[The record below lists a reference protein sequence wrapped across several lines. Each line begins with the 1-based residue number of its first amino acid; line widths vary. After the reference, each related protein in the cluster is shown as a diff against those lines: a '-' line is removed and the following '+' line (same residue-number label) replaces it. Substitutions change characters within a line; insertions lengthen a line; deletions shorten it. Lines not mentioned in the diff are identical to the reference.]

1 MYESQVNNK
10 YKDRIAIFNI
20 YSKLVWN
27 FLRCCFKLIFCVNCC
42 WHSIHWNCF
51 SPVCTTIWRLTWALL
66 GNNLKQ
72 TRHCWNFANAAPVI
86 KKHSQLKV
94 LNCVVAYI
102 LYDRI
107 LHEMVCDLTQ
117 VVMCYIW
124 DLTRVVMLSYTSC
137 YVIYIYIWDLT
148 RVVMWYIWDLTQV
161 VMWYIYTK
169 YYYEPVTISFIRQ
182 WQCVYSEDI
191 TFSFYISIYIYRGI
205 SSKRQQNIAQQCVHE
220 SKMKQNNLT
229 TL

>member
-86 KKHSQLKV
+86 KKHTVNWRYWIV
-94 LNCVVAYI
+94 LLHTCYMIGYYMRWYVI
-102 LYDRI
+102 LHKLLCDIYGI
-107 LHEMVCDLTQ
+107 LHELLCYLTQ
-117 VVMCYIW
+117 VVMWYIYIYMGSYTSCYVIY
-124 DLTRVVMLSYTSC
+124 MGSYTSC
-137 YVIYIYIWDLT
+137 YVIYI
-148 RVVMWYIWDLTQV
+148 
-161 VMWYIYTK
+161 
-169 YYYEPVTISFIRQ
+169 
-182 WQCVYSEDI
+182 
-191 TFSFYISIYIYRGI
+191 
-205 SSKRQQNIAQQCVHE
+205 H
-220 SKMKQNNLT
+220 
-229 TL
+229 